1 MAFKILIIDD
11 DATTRI
17 LLNGILKKQGYE
29 VYTAENGTI
38 GLDLATTLRPALIIC
53 DWVMDD
59 VDGLEVCR
67 RIKVNSDLSITF
79 FILLTLRQTTEDCI
93 EGLNAGADEF
103 LAKPI
108 DGNELK
114 ARVRAGLRLYQTS
127 LDLQR
132 RNQTLEQLSQDL
144 QVKTDIIT
152 SELAEAAAYIQA
164 LLPLPLSGDISTE
177 ICFIPSRQ
185 LGGDCFDYY
194 WLNEDQL
201 VIYLLDVSGH
211 GLAAALPSI
220 SIFNLLHMRS
230 LSNIRFDHPAEVL
243 AGLNQLALFN
253 QEQNK
258 YVTLWYGVYDRRS
271 RQLTYASAGH
281 PPAILVSPTQLQ
293 CLRTPGLPIGLFS
306 DAEFEV
312 QQCHVEAHSK
322 LYVFS
327 DGVYEGALP
336 GQAMLGLEGWIAI
349 LQTTQHQPKSINQ
362 LVSLI
367 QDQQQTP
374 SFADDFSLLSVSF

>member
-1 MAFKILIIDD
+1 MPFKILIIDD

-29 VYTAENGTI
+29 VYTAENGAI
-38 GLDLATTLRPALIIC
+38 GLDLAIALRPALIIC

-67 RIKVNSDLSITF
+67 RIKANADLSITF

-194 WLNEDQL
+194 WLDDDQL

-230 LSNIRFDHPAEVL
+230 LANIRFDHPAEVL
-243 AGLNQLALFN
+243 TGLNQLALFN

-281 PPAILVSPTQLQ
+281 PPAILVSPSQLQ

-336 GQAMLGLEGWIAI
+336 GQAMLGLESWIA
-349 LQTTQHQPKSINQ
+349 LLKKTQHQPQTIDQ
-362 LVSLI
+362 LVRLI

-374 SFADDFSLLSVSF
+374 TFADDFSLLSVSF